1 MDTLIAMIKLELGEE
16 VKDVRLSERLTDSPV
31 CLTAEEG
38 DIDIRLERLLRQ
50 HNKLEKKVTR
60 ILEVNPKHPFITALA
75 GISGKDGAG
84 TKLTEAAW
92 LLLDQARILEG
103 EALPD
108 PPSFIRRMS
117 DLMAAGIS
125 GS

>member
-1 MDTLIAMIKLELGEE
+1 M
-16 VKDVRLSERLTDSPV
+16 
-31 CLTAEEG
+31 
-38 DIDIRLERLLRQ
+38 LRQ
-50 HNKLEKKVTR
+50 HNKLEEKVTR
-60 ILEVNPKHPFITALA
+60 ILEINSTHPFITALA

-103 EALPD
+103 EVLPD

-117 DLMAAGIS
+117 DLMAAGITES
-125 GS
+125 